1 MYICL
6 QTFCEF
12 VKKKTYMVLRQC
24 CVQSNSEMP
33 PKRCICLSS
42 RWFNYKETE
51 TRVWHNRIG
60 PENLPVRYGFS
71 EVGFGIFF
79 FLEKL
84 NIPIRY
90 KIKSENLKNNF
101 LIKKY
106 YVAFRGPIESY
117 LKKFGLVRFFNFVSV
132 LYNLKIKRIN
142 IKTEPNGNSQ
152 IGILKFSNQTEL
164 KISVYFE
171 IEPIWTGA
179 DP

>member
-1 MYICL
+1 MSTNFLWIC
-6 QTFCEF
+6 E
-12 VKKKTYMVLRQC
+12 KKKYLHGSAAMLC
-24 CVQSNSEMP
+24 SIKFWDA
-33 PKRCICLSS
+33 PKRCKCLSS
-42 RWFNYKETE
+42 IWFNYKETE

-142 IKTEPNGNSQ
+142 IKTEPNGKSQ
-152 IGILKFSNQTEL
+152 IGFLKVAAYIF
-164 KISVYFE
+164 
-171 IEPIWTGA
+171 
-179 DP
+179 

>member
-1 MYICL
+1 
-6 QTFCEF
+6 
-12 VKKKTYMVLRQC
+12 MVFQRLDS
-24 CVQSNSEMP
+24 V
-33 PKRCICLSS
+33 
-42 RWFNYKETE
+42 F
-51 TRVWHNRIG
+51 
-60 PENLPVRYGFS
+60 
-71 EVGFGIFF
+71 FF

-106 YVAFRGPIESY
+106 YVAFRSPIESY
-117 LKKFGLVRFFNFVSV
+117 LKKIGLVRIFNFVSV

-142 IKTEPNGNSQ
+142 IKIEPNGNSQ

>member
-1 MYICL
+1 MSTNFLWIC
-6 QTFCEF
+6 E
-12 VKKKTYMVLRQC
+12 KKTYMVLRQC
-24 CVQSNSEMP
+24 SVQSNSELP

-84 NIPIRY
+84 NIPILY

-117 LKKFGLVRFFNFVSV
+117 LKKLGLVRFFNFVSV

-142 IKTEPNGNSQ
+142 IKIEPNGNSQ

>member
-1 MYICL
+1 
-6 QTFCEF
+6 
-12 VKKKTYMVLRQC
+12 MVFQRLDS
-24 CVQSNSEMP
+24 V
-33 PKRCICLSS
+33 
-42 RWFNYKETE
+42 F
-51 TRVWHNRIG
+51 
-60 PENLPVRYGFS
+60 
-71 EVGFGIFF
+71 FF

-106 YVAFRGPIESY
+106 YVAFRGPIDESY
-117 LKKFGLVRFFNFVSV
+117 LKKLGLVRFFNFISV

-171 IEPIWTGA
+171 IEPI
-179 DP
+179 